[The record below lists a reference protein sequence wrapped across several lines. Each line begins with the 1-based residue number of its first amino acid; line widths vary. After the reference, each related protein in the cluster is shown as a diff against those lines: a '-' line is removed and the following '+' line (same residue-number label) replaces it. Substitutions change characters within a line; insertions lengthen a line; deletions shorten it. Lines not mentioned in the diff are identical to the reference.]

1 MRTSARNRIFGL
13 LTQWGIRRSLK
24 ALREPDALEKLAA
37 CGVPA
42 VWRQSIATLLA
53 LIDDL
58 DQQIG
63 PLERELRPHAAKT
76 RA

>member
-1 MRTSARNRIFGL
+1 
-13 LTQWGIRRSLK
+13 
-24 ALREPDALEKLAA
+24 
-37 CGVPA
+37 